1 MGKIILFEEK
11 NFQGRSYDCMSDCS
25 ELTSFLTRCQSCR
38 VESGCFMVYE
48 RPNFMGLQLFLKRGE
63 YSDLQ
68 RLTSMGTTM
77 DSIRSCRMIP
87 SHRGQFRIKIFEREN
102 MSGQSNEL
110 QEDCDNIMERFRMND
125 ILSCQVLEGHWLMY
139 EQPNFRGRVIYVKPG
154 EHRSL
159 REMGMSGIRLMS
171 LRRITDTC

>member
-11 NFQGRSYDCMSDCS
+11 NFQGRSYDCMSDCA
-25 ELTSFLTRCQSCR
+25 ELTSFLSRCQSCR

-63 YSDLQ
+63 YHDMQ
-68 RLTSMGTTM
+68 RLMSMGTTM

-125 ILSCQVLEGHWLMY
+125 ILSCQVLEGQWLMY
-139 EQPNFRGRVIYVKPG
+139 EQPNFRGRVIYVRPG

-171 LRRITDTC
+171 LRRITDMC